1 MAAKQTTL
9 GLVIEAIQTRKERG
23 GSSRAGIKN
32 TIQAKTGKDLANHL
46 LRKAIETGIAK
57 KMLVKSESGAKF
69 KIGELPK
76 PAKKAAKKPV
86 KKPATAAKKP
96 AAKKAATKKA
106 PAKTKTAAKKAKTPT
121 KATKPKSAKLKKKT
135 PKKPAAKKPA
145 AKKAAPK
152 KKAAAKKKWKSLLGL
167 HVLHLKGYFHS
178 HMFEKVT
185 RNCPIY

>member
-96 AAKKAATKKA
+96 AAKKAAKKA

-121 KATKPKSAKLKKKT
+121 KATKPKAAKLKKKT

-152 KKAAAKKKWKSLLGL
+152 KKAAAKKK
-167 HVLHLKGYFHS
+167 
-178 HMFEKVT
+178 
-185 RNCPIY
+185 

>member
-76 PAKKAAKKPV
+76 PAKKPAKKPV

-96 AAKKAATKKA
+96 AAKKAKKA

-121 KATKPKSAKLKKKT
+121 KATKPKAAKPKKKT

-145 AKKAAPK
+145 AMKAAPK
-152 KKAAAKKKWKSLLGL
+152 KKSAPKKK
-167 HVLHLKGYFHS
+167 
-178 HMFEKVT
+178 
-185 RNCPIY
+185 